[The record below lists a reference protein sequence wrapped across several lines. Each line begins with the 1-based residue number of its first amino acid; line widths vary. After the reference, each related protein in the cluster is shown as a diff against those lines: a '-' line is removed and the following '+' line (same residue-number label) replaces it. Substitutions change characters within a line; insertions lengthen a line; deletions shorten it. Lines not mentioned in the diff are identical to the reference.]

1 MGIPDEDVAR
11 VRAATD
17 IVALVGEHAAL
28 KRVGQRWVGLCPF
41 HSEKSPSFSVNAEA
55 GFYYCFGC
63 QASGDAI
70 SFVRAMEH
78 LDFVDAV
85 RRLADKAGIT
95 IREDGNAGRD
105 NQKRKVFLD
114 AMEEATE
121 WYHQRLLTG
130 PDGGQARDYLR
141 SRGYDG
147 EVVRR
152 FRLGWAPDGWD
163 TLCTALKLSED
174 VAVGAGLGFVNKRG
188 RLQDAFRARVLF
200 PICDPS
206 GHPVALG
213 GRVLPGSSDPAK
225 YKNSTETPIYSKRR
239 TLYALNWAKQD
250 IIASGEVVVCEGYT
264 DVIGFFEAGVPRAV
278 ATCGTALAEEHV
290 KLLKN
295 FATRIVLAFDAD
307 GAGQSAAGR
316 FYEWERKLEV
326 DVAVAALP
334 PGSDPADLARS
345 DPAALREAVAGAT
358 PFLQFRLGRI
368 LDAADLTTAEGRA
381 RAADHALAA
390 VAEHPDDLVRDQ
402 YVMQVAERCRL
413 EPAAL
418 RERLERIR
426 REGPRTA
433 RPARAGP
440 GPAGPPGRSRPP
452 RLRRARRAGPRAR
465 SGTPGRTG
473 PGPDGP
479 VGGPPPPSSGPGL
492 EALRLAI
499 HRPEDVGDRLE
510 DVLFSDPVQR
520 AAFVALVE
528 SDDLGEAI
536 DGASGPVQALLVRL
550 TVEEPRSEPDEVVA
564 QLVRD
569 TVRRELPVLTVEART
584 STRGHGGR
592 RAGGRLAP
600 GPGPTRFL
608 GRGVPAV
615 GSVASREGTA
625 ERVRAGRMTAKKVV
639 ALYPG
644 HLADAIGADGVD
656 PVSTNGFGA
665 TTGARRRP
673 PPPIHRWRSTLSP
686 TPSSR
691 PSWPRGG
698 WRVG

>member
-17 IVALVGEHAAL
+17 IVALIGEHAAL
-28 KRVGQRWVGLCPF
+28 KRSGNRWVGLCPF
-41 HSEKSPSFSVNAEA
+41 HTEKSPSFSVNAEQ

-70 SFVRAMEH
+70 TFVRETEH

-85 RRLADKAGIT
+85 RRLADKSGIT
-95 IREDGNAGRD
+95 IREDGGAGRD
-105 NQKRKVFLD
+105 GQKRKVFLD
-114 AMEEATE
+114 AMEQATE

-130 PDGGQARDYLR
+130 ADAGTARDYLR

-163 TLCTALKLSED
+163 TLCTALRLGEE
-174 VAVGAGLGFVNKRG
+174 VAVGAGLAFVNRRG
-188 RLQDAFRARVLF
+188 KLQDAFRGRVLF

-206 GHPVALG
+206 GNPVALG
-213 GRVLPGSSDPAK
+213 GRILPGSTDPAK

-239 TLYALNWAKQD
+239 TLYALNWAKKD
-250 IIASGEVVVCEGYT
+250 VIASGEVVVCEGYT

-290 KLLKN
+290 RLLKN
-295 FATRIVLAFDAD
+295 FATRVVLAFDAD

-316 FYEWERKLEV
+316 FYEWERTLEI

-345 DPAALREAVAGAT
+345 DPDALRAAVEGAK
-358 PFLQFRLGRI
+358 PFLAFRLGRI
-368 LDAADLTTAEGRA
+368 LDAADLSTPEGRA

-413 EPAAL
+413 EPTAL
-418 RERLERIR
+418 RDRLERIR
-426 REGPRTA
+426 REGPRTPPA
-433 RPARAGP
+433 KPDRTPARTPVAVGDRDPRGYDGP
-440 GPAGPPGRSRPP
+440 PAGPEPEWDDED
-452 RLRRARRAGPRAR
+452 
-465 SGTPGRTG
+465 
-473 PGPDGP
+473 DGP
-479 VGGPPPPSSGPGL
+479 PGIGSGRGSTTPEFRPGL

-510 DVLFSDPVQR
+510 PVLFSDPVQR
-520 AAFVALVE
+520 AAFAALVE

-536 DGASGPVQALLVRL
+536 DTAPGRVQTLLVRL
-550 TVEEPRSEPDEVVA
+550 TVEEPRSAPDEVIT

-569 TVRRELPVLTVEART
+569 TVRRELPLVAVEART
-584 STRGHGGR
+584 STRAMEEAAAV
-592 RAGGRLAP
+592 AGWLQELDDPVLDAE
-600 GPGPTRFL
+600 
-608 GRGVPAV
+608 
-615 GSVASREGTA
+615 ASRRLVA
-625 ERVRAGRMTAKKVV
+625 WLVVRAQQNGS
-639 ALYPG
+639 G
-644 HLADAIGADGVD
+644 QDA
-656 PVSTNGFGA
+656 
-665 TTGARRRP
+665 
-673 PPPIHRWRSTLSP
+673 
-686 TPSSR
+686 
-691 PSWPRGG
+691 
-698 WRVG
+698 